1 MEKQEAQSTIVM
13 KRFVAID
20 LRSNR
25 GITVIEIMI
34 ALAIVMVL
42 IYAGRNFLYKK
53 TRYLLK
59 SESRKLSSLIEQ
71 LYHLAIVRNQVHRL
85 CLDLDKEIFWVEA
98 QGADGKFLK
107 SNKSYLK
114 PQKLP
119 TEVSFQDV
127 FDKAQSLK
135 KESGITCIH
144 FFSHGYAEPVSIHL
158 IDNEKKAYT
167 LQIQPLTG
175 DTLVQAAY
183 R

>member
-1 MEKQEAQSTIVM
+1 MGSREARFTTAM
-13 KRFVAID
+13 KKSVATN
-20 LRSNR
+20 LRSSK
-25 GITVIEIMI
+25 GITVIEIMV
-34 ALAIVMVL
+34 ALALVMVL
-42 IYAGRNFLYKK
+42 LYAGKNLLYKK

-59 SESRKLSSLIEQ
+59 SESRKLSSLIQQ
-71 LYHLAIVRNQVHRL
+71 LYHLAIVRNQTHRL

-98 QGADGKFLK
+98 QGTDGKFLK

-114 PQKLP
+114 PQRLP

-127 FDKAQSLK
+127 VDKAQGLK

>member
-1 MEKQEAQSTIVM
+1 MRRMMTVPILLLELMGVMEKQEAQSTIVM

-59 SESRKLSSLIEQ
+59 SESRKLSSLIGQ
-71 LYHLAIVRNQVHRL
+71 LYHVAIVRNQVHRL

-98 QGADGKFLK
+98 QGTDGKFLK

-114 PQKLP
+114 PQRLP

-127 FDKAQSLK
+127 VDKAQSLK
-135 KESGITCIH
+135 KES
-144 FFSHGYAEPVSIHL
+144 
-158 IDNEKKAYT
+158 
-167 LQIQPLTG
+167 
-175 DTLVQAAY
+175 
-183 R
+183 